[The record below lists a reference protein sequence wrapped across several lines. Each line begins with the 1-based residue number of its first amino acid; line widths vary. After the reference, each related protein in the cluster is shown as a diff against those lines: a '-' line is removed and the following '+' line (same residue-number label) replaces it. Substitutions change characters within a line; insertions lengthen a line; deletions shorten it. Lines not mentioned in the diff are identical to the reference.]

1 MSETLSDHHAE
12 SRKPL
17 PALRLGDAK
26 QVSAFMGK
34 ADMLNPLA
42 FILLVTQ
49 SRHVDHAHGLALTL
63 MPLPREGPRA
73 KPDIE

>member
-1 MSETLSDHHAE
+1 MKRGAIAAAVRHVKDGANATRNVSTVMSETLSDHHAE

-34 ADMLNPLA
+34 ADMLNPLVL
-42 FILLVTQ
+42 FC
-49 SRHVDHAHGLALTL
+49 
-63 MPLPREGPRA
+63 
-73 KPDIE
+73 